1 MFQHALVC
9 TDLFDGLQRLV
20 EFIPQLAS
28 SGLQRIVFF
37 HNVALSEEG
46 QVPRIDED
54 KLARIRAR
62 LAPALQSVPEGIEIK
77 IEVKSAS
84 FQESIL
90 KLVDLYGI
98 DLILTSSPLKTS
110 LETTIFGSQ
119 TLDLSKATSKPLL
132 IFRPQ
137 LISSFT
143 QEELA
148 LRSQHLWQELLIPYN
163 DGASSHYLL
172 EQIKQTLQAHPN
184 DSLQRAHLLWVIE
197 PHARQKDV
205 TNARLQAAQKRLE
218 AVKTDLARYI
228 PEVLAEVR
236 AGEPL
241 LEILEVA
248 LYGNTSAIA
257 IANASRNIF
266 LEWTV
271 PSFAQEILSHSW
283 FPILYFSPRQ

>member
-1 MFQHALVC
+1 MFQNALVC
-9 TDLFDGLQRLV
+9 TDLLDGLQRLV

-37 HNVALSEEG
+37 HNVALSEEE
-46 QVPRIDED
+46 QVPRINEA
-54 KLARIRAR
+54 KLAQIRAR

-84 FQESIL
+84 LKESIL
-90 KLVDLYGI
+90 RLINLYAI
-98 DLILTSSPLKTS
+98 DVVLTSSPLKTN

-119 TLDLSKATSKPLL
+119 TLELSKATSKPLL

-137 LISSFT
+137 LISSLT

-163 DGASSHYLL
+163 DGASAHYLL
-172 EQIKQTLQAHPN
+172 EQLKQSLQAHPN
-184 DSLQRAHLLWVIE
+184 GSVKRAHLLWVVE
-197 PHARQKDV
+197 PHARQQDLIP
-205 TNARLQAAQKRLE
+205 ARVQAAQKRLE
-218 AVKTDLARYI
+218 TVKADLAHYI
-228 PEVLAEVR
+228 PEVSAEVR
-236 AGEPL
+236 TGEPL

-248 LYGNTSAIA
+248 LYGNISAIA

-283 FPILYFSPRQ
+283 FPILYFSPKQ